1 MTEERMEM
9 ERRRRRRRGTT
20 TTRLP
25 PKLRHDFFLVTLM
38 IFIYRSTQNKLGVS
52 VRGVII

>member
-9 ERRRRRRRGTT
+9 ERRRRRRGTT

>member
-9 ERRRRRRRGTT
+9 ERRRRGTT

-25 PKLRHDFFLVTLM
+25 PKPRHDFFLVTLM